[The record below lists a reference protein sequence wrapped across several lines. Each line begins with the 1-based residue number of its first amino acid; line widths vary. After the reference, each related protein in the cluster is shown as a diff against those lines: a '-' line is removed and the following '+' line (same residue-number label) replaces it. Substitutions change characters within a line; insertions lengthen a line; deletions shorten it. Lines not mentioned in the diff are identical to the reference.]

1 MESLEQRTIAKVT
14 ARLVPFLILCY
25 FVAYLDRVN
34 VGFAA
39 LTMNKDLGLSASAF
53 GFGAGIFFLAYFLFE
68 VPSNLFLERV
78 GARKWIARI
87 MFTWG
92 LISGAMAFVSGET
105 SFYVVR
111 VLLGIAEAGFF
122 PGIIFFLTLWFPA
135 VYRARIIGYFM
146 AAIPL
151 STVIG
156 APVSGLLLGLDGVMG
171 LKGWQWLFI
180 LEAVPALIL
189 SVVVFF
195 YLTDRPADAT
205 WLQPDERAWL
215 VARLAAERRSANRC
229 AATASAEA
237 LLNPKVL
244 ALSVVYFGAVATNYG
259 LSFFLPQIVKAF
271 GVSNVQTGL
280 RPALPYVVGGGR
292 HRAVGPPLGSQAG
305 APVPP
310 RVPAARRV
318 RRDRAR
324 RPLLDDPALKMA
336 ALSVA
341 GFGIFGC
348 LPVFWTFPTAFLS
361 GAAAAGG
368 IALINSLGNL
378 AGFAG
383 PYAMGRLKDLT
394 GTYTGGLL
402 SCRRSAS
409 SAMIIGPGPVSSS
422 TEGLCPDSPTRALAA
437 ARRPWPL
444 AIAHSL
450 IASFQGDVYATLA
463 RNAEPG
469 SRLRRAVVPAQP
481 GVHARRAAVAD
492 ARHRRDVGDL
502 QRDLRRAHRAVS
514 RTPGPAR
521 SGLRRCA
528 RVDGRGGHAYTVDE
542 MPQLAGAAGVLRR
555 DGDVDRDRC

>member
-1 MESLEQRTIAKVT
+1 MEPLEQRTIAKVS
-14 ARLVPFLILCY
+14 ARLVPFLIVCY

-34 VGFAA
+34 VSFAA

-92 LISGAMAFVSGET
+92 VLSGGMAFIGGET

-122 PGIIFFLTLWFPA
+122 PGIIFYLTLWFPA
-135 VYRARIIGYFM
+135 VYRARIVGYFM

-156 APVSGLLLGLDGVMG
+156 APVSGLLLALDGFLG
-171 LKGWQWLFI
+171 LKGWQWLFV
-180 LEAVPALIL
+180 LEAAPALIL

-205 WLQPDERAWL
+205 WLEPDERAWL
-215 VARLAAERRSANRC
+215 VARLEDERLQRETVRRYSVR
-229 AATASAEA
+229 EA

-244 ALSVVYFGAVATNYG
+244 ALSLVYFGAVATNYG

-271 GVSNVQTGL
+271 GISNFQAGLVS
-280 RPALPYVVGGGR
+280 AMPYVVGLVSIVFWGR
-292 HRAVGPPLGSQAG
+292 RSDRKLERRFHLAFPLFVASAG
-305 APVPP
+305 IAIST
-310 RVPAARRV
+310 A
-318 RRDRAR
+318 
-324 RPLLDDPALKMA
+324 LDDPTMKMV

-348 LPVFWTFPTAFLS
+348 LPVFWTFPAAFLS

-368 IALINSLGNL
+368 IALINSIGNL

-383 PYAMGRLKDLT
+383 PYAMGSIKDMT
-394 GTYTGGLL
+394 GSYTGGLL
-402 SCRRSAS
+402 SLSAV
-409 SAMIIGPGPVSSS
+409 G
-422 TEGLCPDSPTRALAA
+422 
-437 ARRPWPL
+437 
-444 AIAHSL
+444 L
-450 IASFQGDVYATLA
+450 IAMAIVLA
-463 RNAEPG
+463 LG
-469 SRLRRAVVPAQP
+469 
-481 GVHARRAAVAD
+481 
-492 ARHRRDVGDL
+492 
-502 QRDLRRAHRAVS
+502 
-514 RTPGPAR
+514 
-521 SGLRRCA
+521 
-528 RVDGRGGHAYTVDE
+528 
-542 MPQLAGAAGVLRR
+542 
-555 DGDVDRDRC
+555 RDRSH